1 MVVVIFVVFVGIN
14 FDGVDF
20 GFEVE
25 NENGLNVVNL
35 NCLNGV
41 KVDAVI
47 GMLVVRLVTT
57 GAIDVVFGVVVVFV
71 VVLVVDSFVG
81 LENGA
86 KVGNDFLVVISSFC
100 SGIFLKQSSVC
111 DDVV

>member
-1 MVVVIFVVFVGIN
+1 MVEVFTVVAVVVVVNG
-14 FDGVDF
+14 DGVNF
-20 GFEVE
+20 GLEVV

-47 GMLVVRLVTT
+47 GVLVVRLVTT
-57 GAIDVVFGVVVVFV
+57 GAIDVVFGVVVVV
-71 VVLVVDSFVG
+71 VVDVDVFVG
-81 LENGA
+81 LVNGA
-86 KVGNDFLVVISSFC
+86 KVGNDFFVVISSFC
-100 SGIFLKQSSVC
+100 SGTFLKQSSVC